1 MLNDKEMKGKI
12 KMENKITAQVNK
24 EQLKVKSII
33 QTVLNCLLIITVLV
47 NIVSLFKRENINK
60 QLQMQIE
67 ENKLAIQK
75 VDLIVDQL
83 EKEITNLQKK
93 GSLD

>member
-1 MLNDKEMKGKI
+1 MKGKI

>member
-1 MLNDKEMKGKI
+1 M
-12 KMENKITAQVNK
+12 NKKRTAQVNQ

-33 QTVLNCLLIITVLV
+33 QTVLNCLLIIVVLV
-47 NIVSLFKRENINK
+47 NIVSLFKKENINK
-60 QLQMQIE
+60 QLQMQTE

>member
-1 MLNDKEMKGKI
+1 M
-12 KMENKITAQVNK
+12 NKKRTAQVNQ

-33 QTVLNCLLIITVLV
+33 QTVLNCLLIIVVLV
-47 NIVSLFKRENINK
+47 NIVSLFKKENINK
-60 QLQMQIE
+60 QLQMHIE

-83 EKEITNLQKK
+83 EKEITNIQKK
-93 GSLD
+93 ASLD

>member
-1 MLNDKEMKGKI
+1 
-12 KMENKITAQVNK
+12 MENKITAQVNK

-67 ENKLAIQK
+67 ENK
-75 VDLIVDQL
+75 
-83 EKEITNLQKK
+83 
-93 GSLD
+93 

>member
-1 MLNDKEMKGKI
+1 
-12 KMENKITAQVNK
+12 MENKITAQVNK

-75 VDLIVDQL
+75 VDLIVYQL

>member
-1 MLNDKEMKGKI
+1 
-12 KMENKITAQVNK
+12 MENKITAQVNK
-24 EQLKVKSII
+24 DQLKVKSII

>member
-1 MLNDKEMKGKI
+1 MDKKR
-12 KMENKITAQVNK
+12 TAQVNQ

-33 QTVLNCLLIITVLV
+33 QTVLNCLLIIVILV
-47 NIVSLFKRENINK
+47 NIVSLFKKENINK

>member
-1 MLNDKEMKGKI
+1 M
-12 KMENKITAQVNK
+12 NKKRTAQVNQ

-33 QTVLNCLLIITVLV
+33 QTVLNCLLIIVVLV
-47 NIVSLFKRENINK
+47 NIVSLFKKENINK

>member
-1 MLNDKEMKGKI
+1 MDKKR
-12 KMENKITAQVNK
+12 TAQVNQ

-33 QTVLNCLLIITVLV
+33 QTVLNCLLIIVVLV
-47 NIVSLFKRENINK
+47 NIVSLFKKENINK

>member
-1 MLNDKEMKGKI
+1 M
-12 KMENKITAQVNK
+12 NKKRTAQVNQ

-33 QTVLNCLLIITVLV
+33 QTVLNCLLIIVVLV
-47 NIVSLFKRENINK
+47 NIVSLFKKENITK

-75 VDLIVDQL
+75 VDLIVEQL

>member
-1 MLNDKEMKGKI
+1 MDKKR
-12 KMENKITAQVNK
+12 TAQENQ

-33 QTVLNCLLIITVLV
+33 QNVLNCLLIIVVSV

-75 VDLIVDQL
+75 VDLIVEQL

-93 GSLD
+93 GALD

>member
-1 MLNDKEMKGKI
+1 
-12 KMENKITAQVNK
+12 
-24 EQLKVKSII
+24 
-33 QTVLNCLLIITVLV
+33 
-47 NIVSLFKRENINK
+47 
-60 QLQMQIE
+60 MQIE

>member
-1 MLNDKEMKGKI
+1 
-12 KMENKITAQVNK
+12 MENKITAQVNK

-33 QTVLNCLLIITVLV
+33 QTILNCLLIITVLV

>member
-1 MLNDKEMKGKI
+1 
-12 KMENKITAQVNK
+12 MENKITAQVNK

-83 EKEITNLQKK
+83 EKKLLIFRRKVL
-93 GSLD
+93 

>member
-1 MLNDKEMKGKI
+1 
-12 KMENKITAQVNK
+12 MENKITAQVNK

-83 EKEITNLQKK
+83 EEEITNLQKK

>member
-1 MLNDKEMKGKI
+1 ML
-12 KMENKITAQVNK
+12 
-24 EQLKVKSII
+24 
-33 QTVLNCLLIITVLV
+33 LLIITVLV

>member
-1 MLNDKEMKGKI
+1 M
-12 KMENKITAQVNK
+12 NKKRTAQVNQ

-33 QTVLNCLLIITVLV
+33 QTVLNCLLIIVVLV
-47 NIVSLFKRENINK
+47 NIVSLFKKENINK
-60 QLQMQIE
+60 QLQMHIE

>member
-1 MLNDKEMKGKI
+1 MNK
-12 KMENKITAQVNK
+12 KITAQVNK

>member
-1 MLNDKEMKGKI
+1 
-12 KMENKITAQVNK
+12 MENKITAQVNK

>member
-1 MLNDKEMKGKI
+1 MDKKR
-12 KMENKITAQVNK
+12 TAQINQ

-33 QTVLNCLLIITVLV
+33 QTVLNCLLIIVVLV
-47 NIVSLFKRENINK
+47 NIVSLLKKENINK

>member
-1 MLNDKEMKGKI
+1 
-12 KMENKITAQVNK
+12 MENKITAQVNK

-47 NIVSLFKRENINK
+47 NIVSLFKRETINK

>member
-1 MLNDKEMKGKI
+1 M
-12 KMENKITAQVNK
+12 NKKRTAQVNK